1 MCRHWPTSPSVQHA
15 LLFTATGALETSFSH
30 WRCFQWQFWTSEV
43 LKPSGTEG
51 ILKPSTGCVYAL
63 HDSALRP
70 RSVSSC
76 CQPLHG
82 RAAVA
87 LRCSHS
93 TITALTV
100 DLGRWRRT
108 EISLPCL
115 ERLQVCDL
123 IKSLSSSLYAVLLAS
138 VFIIHLVFKATGQFW
153 TMEICISWVFKTN
166 ARLYPRKATKVFHD
180 PFSSCV
186 RDANALQ
193 TQIKSCRTSGIFAC
207 PIFCPGHWVWGG
219 FLGYDRIVQ
228 SKTRLKWL
236 TSLSL
241 DQQVRMDGFKGNL
254 DVF

>member
-1 MCRHWPTSPSVQHA
+1 MCRHWPTSPGVQHA

-30 WRCFQWQFWTSEV
+30 WRCFQRQFWTSEV
-43 LKPSGTEG
+43 LQPSGTEG

-100 DLGRWRRT
+100 NLGHWRRT

-138 VFIIHLVFKATGQFW
+138 VCLHYSFSIQSNCTVW
-153 TMEICISWVFKTN
+153 TMEIWISWVFKTN
-166 ARLYPRKATKVFHD
+166 AWLYARKATKVFHD
-180 PFSSCV
+180 PFSSFV
-186 RDANALQ
+186 RDALQ
-193 TQIKSCRTSGIFAC
+193 TQIKSCRSKAFWLAQFSVQVIGFEVVLLNRTGLSSLR
-207 PIFCPGHWVWGG
+207 PG
-219 FLGYDRIVQ
+219 
-228 SKTRLKWL
+228 
-236 TSLSL
+236 
-241 DQQVRMDGFKGNL
+241 
-254 DVF
+254 